1 MAKGLLIT
9 IEGIDGSGKSTQIN
23 FIKNYLEQIGCNV
36 LVTREPGGTEI
47 SEKIRSIILDPENKN
62 MGSITELLLYA
73 SARAQLVFE
82 VIKPALYA
90 GNIVVCDRFI
100 DSTIAYQGYGR
111 GINIDSIICVN
122 NLALQG
128 VQPDLTILL
137 DISPENALKR
147 RLPPLSFDRIEQ
159 EDNEFYRKVSEG
171 YRSLAKKY
179 PERIK
184 SIDADRCREDVFN
197 DIKIYI
203 DKLLWI
209 LVCCYK

>member
-47 SEKIRSIILDPENKN
+47 SEKIRSIILDPANKN
-62 MGSITELLLYA
+62 MGPITELLLYA

-137 DISPENALKR
+137 DISPENAIKR

-179 PERIK
+179 PGRIK

-203 DKLLWI
+203 DKLL
-209 LVCCYK
+209 